1 MERRLAAIFSADA
14 QGYSRL
20 MNEDEEATVQTLTTY
35 REVMASLIHQHR
47 GRVVDSPGDN
57 LLAEF
62 TSVVHAV
69 QCAVAVQRELTALN
83 TALPKSRKMEF
94 RIGINLGEV
103 LVDGERIYGDGV
115 NIAARVEGMA
125 EGGGICISGTAYD
138 QVKNKLALEYQ
149 SLGEHTVKNIR
160 DPVRMYWVHQ
170 PKPGTATAVVRW
182 ETRPSKRRWRWQ
194 ALGRRRLL
202 LGAAC
207 FLLLLLVGLA
217 LELRRRQASQDL
229 SELFQAPYQA
239 LAKGEWSQA
248 EASFQRL
255 GSWAGK
261 RVKSQ
266 VYAGL
271 AAVAF
276 ARGDTQL
283 ALERAGRA
291 EQLDPEVIYS
301 HVIRGYILFAQ
312 GNIPEATQAYRT
324 ATTKTSG
331 TPWQQAVAFN
341 RLGRIYAARGFVGTA
356 LKYYDRA
363 IDHHQNKAVVFANK
377 AHLLEESGKR
387 QEALILYRQALQMRP
402 DDRFIMTLLREAEQR
417 QQLAQDREVQSNLNQ
432 WVAERLQAYQE
443 GQEPPI
449 QVSVG
454 WTSAPL
460 TLAFLPFRHRGM
472 FARRAGEEEFLVH
485 HMAQT
490 LQESGRLTIID
501 RVRLDPLLQEL
512 ELSFF
517 ELTDPEIAL
526 RVGAIIGARLLAMGR
541 IVRSG
546 TQEEIRLRLIET
558 ATNKVRTLAKTSW
571 TPGVFDDVP
580 ERLSRNLLQQV
591 RQIYPLRGQIDHITP
606 QNTLL
611 LNIGTDVGVAPGIS
625 MLVFGPDGPVGRI
638 EVTMVAPQSSQAKIL
653 QQTAPFQESW
663 RVQEVQ

>member
-20 MNEDEEATVQTLTTY
+20 MNEDEETTVRTLTTY

-69 QCAVAVQRELTALN
+69 QCAVAVQRELNARN
-83 TALPKSRKMEF
+83 TELSESRKMVF
-94 RIGINLGEV
+94 RIGINLGDV
-103 LVDGERIYGDGV
+103 LVEGERIYGDGV
-115 NIAARVEGMA
+115 NIAARLEGMA

-138 QVKNKLALEYQ
+138 QVKNKFALEYL

-160 DPVRMYWVHQ
+160 DPVRMYRVYQ
-170 PKPGTATAVVRW
+170 PKPGTATAVVRR
-182 ETRPSKRRWRWQ
+182 EARSRKRPWRWK
-194 ALGRRRLL
+194 ALGKRHLI

-207 FLLLLLVGLA
+207 LLLLLLVGVA
-217 LELRRRQASQDL
+217 LERRWRQAPQDL
-229 SELFQAPYQA
+229 PQLIQAPYQV

-266 VYAGL
+266 AYAGL

-276 ARGDTQL
+276 ARGDTQR
-283 ALERAGRA
+283 ALEQAVRA

-301 HVIRGYILFAQ
+301 HVIRGHILFAQ
-312 GNIPEATQAYRT
+312 GNITEATQAYRT

-341 RLGRIYAARGFVGTA
+341 HLGCIYAARGFVGTA

-377 AHLLEESGKR
+377 AHLLQESGKR

-402 DDRFIMTLLREAEQR
+402 DDRFIMTLLREAER
-417 QQLAQDREVQSNLNQ
+417 WQQLAQDREVQAHLNQ

-443 GQEPPI
+443 GQKPPI
-449 QVSVG
+449 QVGDG

-460 TLAFLPFRHRGM
+460 TLAFLPFRRRGT
-472 FARRAGEEEFLVH
+472 FARRAGEEEVLVH
-485 HMAQT
+485 HVAQT
-490 LQESGRLTIID
+490 LRESGRLTIID
-501 RVRLDPLLQEL
+501 RARLDPLLQEL
-512 ELSFF
+512 GLSFF
-517 ELTDPEIAL
+517 ELIDPGIAL
-526 RVGAIIGARLLAMGR
+526 RVGAILGARLLAMGS
-541 IVRSG
+541 IIRSG

-558 ATNKVRTLAKTSW
+558 ATNKVRALAKTSW
-571 TPGVFDDVP
+571 TPGVFDDVT

-591 RQIYPLRGQIDHITP
+591 RQIYPLRGEIDHITS

-611 LNIGTDVGVAPGIS
+611 LNIGADAGVTPGIS
-625 MLVFGPDGPVGRI
+625 MLVFGPDGPVGRV
-638 EVTMVAPQSSQAKIL
+638 EVTVVAPQYSQAKIL
-653 QQTAPFQESW
+653 QQTASFQESW
-663 RVQEVQ
+663 RVEEVQ